1 MSIVLY
7 DQNKAVNTTN
17 AVLSSVGGTGG
28 GGYGST
34 VKDELD
40 KIDQK
45 IERLRSGKREKKYL
59 GLSNQGATCY
69 MNSAI

>member
-1 MSIVLY
+1 
-7 DQNKAVNTTN
+7 
-17 AVLSSVGGTGG
+17 VLSCAGGTGS

-45 IERLRSGKREKKYL
+45 IERLRSGKRDKKHL